1 MSKLELWL
9 ATNAAPGTIVSD
21 AVRAEEDGWDG
32 ISVPDSQNLTTD
44 PYVALTLAGKATSD
58 LLLRTGVTNPV
69 TRHPAVT
76 ASSILTVSVETGGR
90 AVLGIGRGDS
100 ALAHIGFSPAPL
112 PVFRKYLERVQGY
125 LRGEE
130 VPFDAE
136 DGKGQLSSADK
147 LKMKDAPK
155 GSKLRWA
162 RYVET
167 AKVPVD
173 GAASGPKVIGICA
186 AVCDRVSF
194 AVGSS
199 PERVQW
205 AIDVAKD
212 ARRGEGLDP
221 DDVEF
226 GVQVNVGPH
235 PDREKALEMVRPTL
249 TSHARFSVMQG
260 KPLGPMSDS
269 LRDTLLRIH
278 QAYDMNKH
286 GRLGTHTAELTDEI
300 VETFTI
306 AGSPDYVV
314 ERLLELRAL
323 GVTAFYFIVDP
334 LRTVDPALREY
345 ALECLA
351 KDVLPGVRDGAAKV
365 ERAEPSV
372 A

>member
-1 MSKLELWL
+1 M
-9 ATNAAPGTIVSD
+9 
-21 AVRAEEDGWDG
+21 
-32 ISVPDSQNLTTD
+32 
-44 PYVALTLAGKATSD
+44 
-58 LLLRTGVTNPV
+58 
-69 TRHPAVT
+69 
-76 ASSILTVSVETGGR
+76 
-90 AVLGIGRGDS
+90 LGIGRGDS

-130 VPFDAE
+130 VAFDLGE
-136 DGKGQLSSADK
+136 DGKGQLHSADK
-147 LKMKDAPK
+147 LKMKDGPT

-162 RYVET
+162 QYVDT
-167 AKVPVD
+167 AKVVVD
-173 GAASGPKVIGICA
+173 GAASGPKVIGLCA
-186 AVCDRVSF
+186 CVCDRVSF

-205 AIDVAKD
+205 AIDVAKE
-212 ARRGEGLDP
+212 ARAAEGLDP
-221 DDVEF
+221 EGVEF

-235 PDREKALEMVRPTL
+235 PDREKALDMVRPTL

-269 LRDTLLRIH
+269 VRDALLRIH
-278 QAYDMNKH
+278 HAYDMNKH

-306 AGSPDYVV
+306 AGTPDYVV
-314 ERLLELRAL
+314 DRLSELRAL

-334 LRTVDPALREY
+334 LRTIDPALRKY

-351 KDVLPGVRDGAAKV
+351 KDVLPGVR
-365 ERAEPSV
+365 ERASAVPQPSP